1 MTSDGAVVPGGVPIM
16 SSELV
21 NYRCDGHIALL
32 TVDNP
37 PVNAL
42 SQPLRAA
49 LLAAVRRAGADPQT
63 QAMVIL
69 CAGRT
74 FIAGA
79 DVGEFDRPP
88 EEPHLPE
95 LTQAIES
102 AGKPVVAA
110 LHGTALGGG
119 FEIALASH
127 YRIATADSKVGLPE
141 VKLGVIPGAGGTQRL
156 PRLVG
161 VEAAL
166 RMIVGGEPVS
176 AGEALT
182 LGAIDEIAT
191 GDLTGAALAAAS
203 RLVAQGGAPRRTAE
217 QPLATVEPAI
227 FDAARRQAAVKQRHL
242 LAPLAAIEAI
252 EAAVTQPFAQSVQ
265 RERQLFLERRSSAQA
280 AALRNAFLGEREVAR
295 VPGLPDDLPTREIR
309 RVAVLGAGTMGG
321 GIAMC
326 FANAGFDVLLKEV
339 DAAALDRGMSI
350 IRKNY
355 QASAARGGLSAQEM
369 ERRLQRIQPTLVW
382 SDLAEVD
389 LIVEAVFEDIGVKR
403 QVFEQ
408 LDAIARPGAILATNT
423 SYLDV
428 AQIAEFTRRPQ
439 DVVGMHFFSP
449 ANVMRLLENVR
460 TAKTAPEV
468 LATVMKLGRKL
479 GKVAVLVGGCDG
491 FVGNRMLAQRTRE
504 AWFLL
509 EEGALP
515 QQVDAALVDFGFPMG
530 PFAVSDLAGLDIGWR
545 NRQAR
550 AHLRRPGVRDCDL
563 LDQVCQLGRLGQK
576 TAAGWYRYDAGSRTP
591 LPDPAIEA
599 LIVAHSQARGITR
612 RQISEQEIVE
622 RCVYSM
628 INEAA
633 KILDEGVAA
642 RPVDVD
648 MVWLNGYGFPK
659 WRGGP
664 LFYAD
669 QVGLPQVLA
678 TVESYAERLGTD
690 FWAPAPLLRQRVA
703 EGGTFYRRPG

>member
-1 MTSDGAVVPGGVPIM
+1 
-16 SSELV
+16 
-21 NYRCDGHIALL
+21 
-32 TVDNP
+32 
-37 PVNAL
+37 
-42 SQPLRAA
+42 
-49 LLAAVRRAGADPQT
+49 
-63 QAMVIL
+63 
-69 CAGRT
+69 
-74 FIAGA
+74 
-79 DVGEFDRPP
+79 
-88 EEPHLPE
+88 
-95 LTQAIES
+95 
-102 AGKPVVAA
+102 
-110 LHGTALGGG
+110 
-119 FEIALASH
+119 
-127 YRIATADSKVGLPE
+127 
-141 VKLGVIPGAGGTQRL
+141 
-156 PRLVG
+156 
-161 VEAAL
+161 
-166 RMIVGGEPVS
+166 
-176 AGEALT
+176 
-182 LGAIDEIAT
+182 
-191 GDLTGAALAAAS
+191 
-203 RLVAQGGAPRRTAE
+203 
-217 QPLATVEPAI
+217 
-227 FDAARRQAAVKQRHL
+227 
-242 LAPLAAIEAI
+242 
-252 EAAVTQPFAQSVQ
+252 
-265 RERQLFLERRSSAQA
+265 
-280 AALRNAFLGEREVAR
+280 
-295 VPGLPDDLPTREIR
+295 
-309 RVAVLGAGTMGG
+309 
-321 GIAMC
+321 
-326 FANAGFDVLLKEV
+326 LKEV
-339 DAAALDRGMSI
+339 DAGALERGLSI

-355 QASAARGGLSAQEM
+355 QASAARGGLSAEEM
-369 ERRLQRIQPTLVW
+369 ERRLQRIRPTLEW

-389 LIVEAVFEDIGVKR
+389 LIVEAVFEDIGVKK

-550 AHLRRPGVRDCDL
+550 AHLRPPGVRDCDL
-563 LDQVCQLGRLGQK
+563 LDQVCRLGRLGQK
-576 TAAGWYRYDAGSRTP
+576 TGAGWYRYDAGNRTP
-591 LPDPAIEA
+591 QPDPTIEA
-599 LIVAHSQARGITR
+599 LIVAHSQTRGIAR
-612 RQISEQEIVE
+612 RQITAQEIVE

-633 KILDEGVAA
+633 KILAEGVAT

-678 TVESYAERLGTD
+678 TIEGYAQRLGAN
-690 FWAPAPLLRQRVA
+690 FWEPAPLLRQRVA
-703 EGGTFYRRPG
+703 AGETFYRHPD

>member
-1 MTSDGAVVPGGVPIM
+1 MASAVI
-16 SSELV
+16 
-21 NYRCDGHIALL
+21 NYRRDGEIALL
-32 TVDNP
+32 TVDHP

-42 SQPLRAA
+42 SRELRSG
-49 LLAAVRRAGADPQT
+49 LLKAIRQAEEDAAVRAV
-63 QAMVIL
+63 VIR

-79 DVGEFDRPP
+79 DVSEFDRLP

-95 LTQAIES
+95 LTQAIEA

-127 YRIATADSKVGLPE
+127 YRIAAADSKVGLPE

-161 VEAAL
+161 VGAAL
-166 RMIVGGEPVS
+166 RMIVGGEPMR

-182 LGAIDEIAT
+182 LGAIDEIAE
-191 GDLTGAALAAAS
+191 GDLTSAAIAAAR
-203 RLVAQGGAPRRTAE
+203 RLVAQGSVPRRTAE
-217 QPLATVEPAI
+217 LPIPAVEPAV
-227 FDAARRQAAVKQRHL
+227 FDAARQLAAVKQRHL
-242 LAPLAAIEAI
+242 HAPLAAIDAI
-252 EAAVTQPFAQSVQ
+252 EAAVNQPFVQSVQ
-265 RERQLFLERRSSAQA
+265 HERRLFLERRSSAQA

-326 FANAGFDVLLKEV
+326 FVNAGFEVLLKEV
-339 DAAALDRGMSI
+339 DAGALERGLSI

-355 QASAARGGLSAQEM
+355 QASAARGGLSAEEM
-369 ERRLQRIQPTLVW
+369 ERRLQRIRPTLEW

-389 LIVEAVFEDIGVKR
+389 LIVEAVFEDIGVKK

-550 AHLRRPGVRDCDL
+550 AHLRPPGVRDCDL
-563 LDQVCQLGRLGQK
+563 LDQVCRLGRLGQK
-576 TAAGWYRYDAGSRTP
+576 TGAGWYRYDAGNRTP
-591 LPDPAIEA
+591 QPDPTIEA
-599 LIVAHSQARGITR
+599 LIVAHSQTRGIAR
-612 RQISEQEIVE
+612 RQITAQEIVE

-633 KILDEGVAA
+633 KILAEGVAT

-678 TVESYAERLGTD
+678 TIEGYAQRLGAN
-690 FWAPAPLLRQRVA
+690 FWEPAPLLRQRVA
-703 EGGTFYRRPG
+703 AGETFYRHPD

>member
-1 MTSDGAVVPGGVPIM
+1 
-16 SSELV
+16 
-21 NYRCDGHIALL
+21 
-32 TVDNP
+32 
-37 PVNAL
+37 

-252 EAAVTQPFAQSVQ
+252 EAAVTQPFAKSVQ
-265 RERQLFLERRSSAQA
+265 RER
-280 AALRNAFLGEREVAR
+280 
-295 VPGLPDDLPTREIR
+295 
-309 RVAVLGAGTMGG
+309 
-321 GIAMC
+321 
-326 FANAGFDVLLKEV
+326 
-339 DAAALDRGMSI
+339 
-350 IRKNY
+350 
-355 QASAARGGLSAQEM
+355 
-369 ERRLQRIQPTLVW
+369 
-382 SDLAEVD
+382 
-389 LIVEAVFEDIGVKR
+389 
-403 QVFEQ
+403 
-408 LDAIARPGAILATNT
+408 
-423 SYLDV
+423 
-428 AQIAEFTRRPQ
+428 
-439 DVVGMHFFSP
+439 
-449 ANVMRLLENVR
+449 
-460 TAKTAPEV
+460 
-468 LATVMKLGRKL
+468 
-479 GKVAVLVGGCDG
+479 
-491 FVGNRMLAQRTRE
+491 
-504 AWFLL
+504 
-509 EEGALP
+509 
-515 QQVDAALVDFGFPMG
+515 
-530 PFAVSDLAGLDIGWR
+530 
-545 NRQAR
+545 
-550 AHLRRPGVRDCDL
+550 
-563 LDQVCQLGRLGQK
+563 
-576 TAAGWYRYDAGSRTP
+576 
-591 LPDPAIEA
+591 
-599 LIVAHSQARGITR
+599 
-612 RQISEQEIVE
+612 
-622 RCVYSM
+622 
-628 INEAA
+628 
-633 KILDEGVAA
+633 
-642 RPVDVD
+642 
-648 MVWLNGYGFPK
+648 
-659 WRGGP
+659 
-664 LFYAD
+664 
-669 QVGLPQVLA
+669 
-678 TVESYAERLGTD
+678 
-690 FWAPAPLLRQRVA
+690 
-703 EGGTFYRRPG
+703 